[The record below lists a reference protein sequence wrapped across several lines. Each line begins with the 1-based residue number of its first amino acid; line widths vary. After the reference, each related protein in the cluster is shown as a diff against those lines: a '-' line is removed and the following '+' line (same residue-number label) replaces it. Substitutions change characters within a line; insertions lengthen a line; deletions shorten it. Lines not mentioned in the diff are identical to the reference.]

1 MLHATKGAAP
11 NVSPRSTA
19 VVYWSHGVL
28 KTMIGVQMDI
38 KETANDLIEQGKAA
52 LDANGDGKVE
62 AKEVVDALAGR
73 VKETAEAAAVAA
85 DEIKQGF
92 DADADGKVS
101 LDEVKVVADGVAAK
115 AKEAVNDITEKFN
128 K

>member
-1 MLHATKGAAP
+1 
-11 NVSPRSTA
+11 
-19 VVYWSHGVL
+19 
-28 KTMIGVQMDI
+28 MDI
-38 KETANDLIEQGKAA
+38 KETANNLIDKAKTA
-52 LDANGDGKVE
+52 LDADADGKVE
-62 AKEVVDALAGR
+62 ASEVLDALSDR
-73 VKETAEAAAVAA
+73 VLETAEAAAVAA

-115 AKEAVNDITEKFN
+115 AKEAVNGITEKFS